1 MGDFD
6 PAGWITTQEAAALTG
21 YAAVTW
27 RLFARQGR
35 IKSMKRGRDWFL
47 DKAEVLAY
55 TETMQRMGN
64 AKHNPWRED
73 LESQRRGR
81 RHEDESGAE

>member
-27 RLFARQGR
+27 RLFARQGK
-35 IKSMKRGRDWFL
+35 IKSMKCGRD
-47 DKAEVLAY
+47 
-55 TETMQRMGN
+55 
-64 AKHNPWRED
+64 
-73 LESQRRGR
+73 
-81 RHEDESGAE
+81 